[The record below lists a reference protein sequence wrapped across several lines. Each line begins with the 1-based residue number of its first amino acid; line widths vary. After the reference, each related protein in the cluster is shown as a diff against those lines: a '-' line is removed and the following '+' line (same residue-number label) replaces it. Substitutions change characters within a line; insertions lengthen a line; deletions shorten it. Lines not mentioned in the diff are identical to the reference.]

1 MAEIER
7 DETGWIKLAGIAVL
21 AAVAGYGIF
30 TLGERTAGGSIS
42 LPGLVEV
49 TINEDDN
56 FGAVLDKAIAANAGQ
71 VENLLAG
78 QDYYKLTSINWVN
91 KLRQVELEANVGAGL
106 RQLLYD
112 LAGPFEKTMAL
123 DGADIRLLEAVAE
136 LKAKADR
143 SDPEDDIRANSFL
156 AAILRDS
163 LEQKGVFDLKFN
175 AEVVL
180 RNDTEDPGR
189 AEVYAC
195 RTSVFVGKEIT
206 LLFNRDGESEIS
218 NIFSG
223 IVRPISNCSSERT
236 LEELIARKRERIGL
250 SVAAFEQLY
259 GPVGEGETLP
269 PRLSAEFQVRPLNS
283 VTLVA
288 STE

>member
-1 MAEIER
+1 MAEIEQN
-7 DETGWIKLAGIAVL
+7 ETGWMKFAGIAVL

-30 TLGERTAGGSIS
+30 TLGERAGGGSIS

-56 FGAVLDKAIAANAGQ
+56 FGAVLEKAIIANAGQ

-78 QDYYKLTSINWVN
+78 QNYYKLTSINWVN
-91 KLRQVELEANVGAGL
+91 KLRQVELEADVGAGL

-123 DGADIRLLEAVAE
+123 AGADIRLLEAVAE

-143 SDPEDDIRANSFL
+143 SDPEDDIRANGFL

-175 AEVVL
+175 ADVVL
-180 RNDTEDPGR
+180 RNDTEDPNR

-206 LLFNRDGESEIS
+206 LLFNRDDESEIS

-259 GPVGEGETLP
+259 GPVGAGETLP
-269 PRLSAEFQVRPLNS
+269 PRLSAEFEVLPLNS
-283 VTLVA
+283 TTRIAL
-288 STE
+288 TE